1 MITLW
6 LNVNDATMLEVQIA
20 RTTRFGCLKKCFTE
34 RFHLKTATAKEDAIK
49 FEFDGENL
57 YENSTPMPD
66 SLDMDDNDEIKVS
79 ARDIDMT
86 ELQSCKVLIV
96 SS

>member
-1 MITLW
+1 M
-6 LNVNDATMLEVQIA
+6 A
-20 RTTRFGCLKKCFTE
+20 RAARFGCLKKCFAE
-34 RFHLKTATAKEDAIK
+34 RFHLKTNTQDVATK

-57 YENSTPMPD
+57 YDNYTPMPD

-79 ARDIDMT
+79 ARDIDMS

-96 SS
+96 PS

>member
-1 MITLW
+1 M
-6 LNVNDATMLEVQIA
+6 V
-20 RTTRFGCLKKCFTE
+20 RTARFGCLKKCFAE
-34 RFHLKTATAKEDAIK
+34 RFHLKTDTQGEATK

-57 YENSTPMPD
+57 YDNYTPMPD

-79 ARDIDMT
+79 ACDIDMN